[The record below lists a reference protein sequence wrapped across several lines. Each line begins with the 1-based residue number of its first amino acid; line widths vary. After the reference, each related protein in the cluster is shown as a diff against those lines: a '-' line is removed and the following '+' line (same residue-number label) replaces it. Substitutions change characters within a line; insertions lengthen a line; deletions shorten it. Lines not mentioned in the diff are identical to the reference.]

1 MNNAN
6 LSAEEILAEEVYS
19 DFERRRAERKNLE
32 RSWQLNLNFVNGNQ
46 YCLID
51 AKGEI
56 AEEEKNYYWQ
66 ERLVFNHIAPIVAA
80 RLAKLSRIRPALTVR
95 AASDDETDRRSAEL
109 ASRIL
114 AAAHDDGD
122 LDGVMNTAAMWSET
136 CGTAFYKVVWNSA
149 KGRLIG
155 LTDDGNPLKEG
166 EVEVVAVSPFEIYPF
181 SLTAESVAEQPSIIH
196 AKPLPVEEIFSMYGV
211 KVSGRDKGEF
221 NLVSGALNYGCPPD
235 MQGTLSLNRCLRPSQ
250 EAFSG
255 RA

>member
-155 LTDDGNPLKEG
+155 LTDDGNPKAEFPPPSAAVNGEELLKAALSDEK
-166 EVEVVAVSPFEIYPF
+166 VKQAI
-181 SLTAESVAEQPSIIH
+181 VAEYLKTL
-196 AKPLPVEEIFSMYGV
+196 ATNKAVPLIVGGTGSAAPAYAPKTVREA
-211 KVSGRDKGEF
+211 
-221 NLVSGALNYGCPPD
+221 GALAQKFLKN
-235 MQGTLSLNRCLRPSQ
+235 
-250 EAFSG
+250 
-255 RA
+255 